1 MNDEAHVGVFYS
13 AGRDLDAVMRQAAA
27 RFPDGRITLLLPPEL
42 AEARRNADP
51 STEII
56 TTPSVRSVGDFLRLV
71 RLLRRHRFSDFITCY
86 PSRRLRLLAAVSG
99 ARRCAS
105 VDEQGR
111 WTPLSASLA
120 LALLGAA
127 SNEVRGHVAWLRVW
141 LVVRFQRVRPGEPSP
156 RR

>member
-1 MNDEAHVGVFYS
+1 MNDEANVGVFYS
-13 AGRDLDAVMRQAAA
+13 AGRDLDAVMRQAAV

-42 AEARRNADP
+42 VEARRNTDA

-56 TTPSVRSVGDFLRLV
+56 TVRPVRSVGGFVRLA

-86 PSRRLRLLAAVSG
+86 PSRPLRLLAAVSG

-120 LALLGAA
+120 LALLGVAC
-127 SNEVRGHVAWLRVW
+127 NELRGHAAWLRVW
-141 LVVRFQRVRPGEPSP
+141 AVVRFQRVRTGEQPP